1 MWLVC
6 KSAVPTVQ
14 HCREKTLH
22 SRKAGTRLPFNQI
35 NEMIFWLCKLR
46 ASTFVLFYYD
56 LRVAFTSI
64 QLLPFAYSNEEFA
77 FGQRFIAAFCK
88 WQVKLIYGTYTTLW
102 NISHYF
108 NASNIII
115 SAFLHQN
122 ETYCIVLV
130 KYVRRTNNVVIL

>member
-1 MWLVC
+1 MHIIDMFYNII
-6 KSAVPTVQ
+6 KANTNASIM
-14 HCREKTLH
+14 
-22 SRKAGTRLPFNQI
+22 SRNLCTFYI
-35 NEMIFWLCKLR
+35 NHLNWMSLR
-46 ASTFVLFYYD
+46 QWSLRVTTFVLFYYD

-64 QLLPFAYSNEEFA
+64 QFLPFAYSNEEFA

-115 SAFLHQN
+115 SAFLHQ
-122 ETYCIVLV
+122 I
-130 KYVRRTNNVVIL
+130 

>member
-1 MWLVC
+1 M
-6 KSAVPTVQ
+6 
-14 HCREKTLH
+14 
-22 SRKAGTRLPFNQI
+22 
-35 NEMIFWLCKLR
+35 R

-122 ETYCIVLV
+122 KAYCIVLV
-130 KYVRRTNNVVIL
+130 NYRYSIPSFQKISINQLVKRRIYSLVYCNMKFCKRNYDEENQYTIP

>member
-1 MWLVC
+1 MKNLFYCMQQNQYKFLHRYYFKNSIELVC
-6 KSAVPTVQ
+6 IYQ
-14 HCREKTLH
+14 M
-22 SRKAGTRLPFNQI
+22 

-122 ETYCIVLV
+122 QTYCIVLV
-130 KYVRRTNNVVIL
+130 KYRYSIPRFQKY